1 VSEGSELVPGRVG
14 ERDLHEREHRVVVGG
29 HRRSHD
35 HRLGQR
41 SRTSRAASR
50 TRLAS
55 SGARRFGPLASMS
68 ADRTGA
74 GYCAPMA
81 EIRAEITANVWQV
94 IAEEGQMV
102 AEGDEIC
109 ILESMKM
116 EIPVITEV
124 PGVVRE
130 LHVEP
135 EQVVQEGDLIALIDE
150 S

>member
-1 VSEGSELVPGRVG
+1 
-14 ERDLHEREHRVVVGG
+14 
-29 HRRSHD
+29 
-35 HRLGQR
+35 
-41 SRTSRAASR
+41 
-50 TRLAS
+50 
-55 SGARRFGPLASMS
+55 
-68 ADRTGA
+68 
-74 GYCAPMA
+74 MA

-94 IAEEGQMV
+94 RAEEGQAV

-124 PGVVRE
+124 PGIVRE

-135 EQVVQEGDLIALIDE
+135 EQVVQEGDLLAIIDE